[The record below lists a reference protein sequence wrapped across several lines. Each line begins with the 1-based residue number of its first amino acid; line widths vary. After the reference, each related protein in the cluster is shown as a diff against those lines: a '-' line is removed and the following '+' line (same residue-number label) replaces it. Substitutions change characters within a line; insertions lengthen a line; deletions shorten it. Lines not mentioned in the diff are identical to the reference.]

1 MRFAI
6 AALLTLPLLPVM
18 YFQARKIRATV
29 PKLPEAQEPQ
39 GVSGKTHRQRLRLLL
54 LGESTMAGV
63 GVDKHSEGFAG
74 ILADSLS
81 HHLEIAVHWQVN
93 ANSGYTA
100 EDVRSKTVPNLD
112 AEADLIVIGLGAND
126 AFKLNTPKRW
136 RRHIAALIHS
146 LRKHYPQTPIV
157 FTNMPPIK
165 EFPAMTGLLK
175 LTIGNLVEALG
186 RALAQEITAHDHVYY
201 HARTITVKDWIE
213 RFQVDKHIDDFF
225 SDGIHPSQLTYRI
238 WAQDLAQFIQAR
250 PETMSTLD
258 NYQASTDV

>member
-29 PKLPEAQEPQ
+29 PKLPEAQEPKGRAGEHHKQ
-39 GVSGKTHRQRLRLLL
+39 QLRLLV

-63 GVDKHSEGFAG
+63 GVEKHSEGFAG
-74 ILADSLS
+74 ILAQGLS
-81 HHLEIAVHWQVN
+81 ERLSTAVHWQVN

-100 EDVRSKTVPNLD
+100 KDVRLNTLPELEAS
-112 AEADLIVIGLGAND
+112 ADLIVIGLGAND
-126 AFKLNTPKRW
+126 AFTLNRPNRW
-136 RRHIAALIHS
+136 RQHIAALIGD
-146 LRKHYPQTPIV
+146 LRTQYPRIPIV

-175 LTIGNLVEALG
+175 LTIGNLVEVLG
-186 RALAQEITAHDHVYY
+186 QALAQEVVMHEQVYY
-201 HARTITVKDWIE
+201 HARTITVKDWIK
-213 RFQVDKHIDDFF
+213 RFQVERPIEDFF

-238 WAQDLAQFIQAR
+238 WAQDLVEFIHNKPDLIQAIGQC
-250 PETMSTLD
+250 D
-258 NYQASTDV
+258 D